1 MLRRL
6 PILLAAIC
14 AALIALGPALAAE
27 AVFPKGS
34 QIGLTPPGDL
44 MPSTRFPGFEDPDRK
59 VTISMLQMPMAAY
72 ADIERSIFTNN
83 QVGLTDVKRESFPF
97 QSGIGFLI
105 TARGQENGAGV
116 HKWFL
121 VASGLGP
128 QFPDLA
134 MVIKV
139 EVPDAASAVYSDAVI
154 RKALASVAFRSPP
167 MEEQLSL
174 LPIKFRELTGFRIMR
189 VVANDGAILIEGPSQ
204 DMIKNPYMIVS
215 LGRGGPENPDDRA
228 RFARELLSSAPLR
241 DIVVTF
247 AEAMRIDGR
256 PGYEVRAK
264 ATGYDG
270 KPLALV
276 QWLRF
281 GGGGYLRII
290 GAVHQESWDQ
300 LFPRF
305 RAVRDG
311 IDSNSPG

>member
-6 PILLAAIC
+6 PILLVAVC
-14 AALIALGPALAAE
+14 TALIALGPALAAE
-27 AVFPKGS
+27 PVFPKGS
-34 QIGLTPPGDL
+34 VIGLAPPGDL
-44 MPSTRFPGFEDPDRK
+44 KLSTHFVGFEDPDRK
-59 VTISMLQMPMAAY
+59 VSISILQLPTAAY
-72 ADIERSIFTNN
+72 ENIERSIFAKN
-83 QVGLTDVKRESFPF
+83 QVGLTDVTRESFPF
-97 QSGIGFLI
+97 QSGIGYLV
-105 TARGQENGAGV
+105 TGRGQENV
-116 HKWFL
+116 RKWFL
-121 VASGLGP
+121 ASTGLG
-128 QFPDLA
+128 QFLGLT
-134 MVIKV
+134 MLIKV
-139 EVPDAASAVYSDAVI
+139 DVPEAASAVYPDAAI
-154 RKALASVAFRSPP
+154 RQALASATFREPP
-167 MEEQLSL
+167 IDEQLSM
-174 LPIKFRELTGFRIMR
+174 LPIKFRDLAGFRVMR

-204 DMIKNPYMIVS
+204 DMIKNPYMIIS
-215 LGRGGPENPDDRA
+215 LGRGGPEDPDDRA

-264 ATGYDG
+264 AMSYDG

-311 IDSNSPG
+311 IDPNSPG

>member
-6 PILLAAIC
+6 PILLVAVWAAFV
-14 AALIALGPALAAE
+14 AMGPALAAE
-27 AVFPKGS
+27 PVFPKGS
-34 QIGLTPPGDL
+34 VIGLAPPGDL
-44 MPSTRFPGFEDPDRK
+44 KLSTHFVGFEDPDRK
-59 VTISMLQMPMAAY
+59 VGISILQLPTAAY
-72 ADIERSIFTNN
+72 ENIERSIFAKN
-83 QVGLTDVKRESFPF
+83 QAGLTDVKRESFPF
-97 QSGIGFLI
+97 ESGIGYLV
-105 TARGQENGAGV
+105 TGRGEDNGIAV
-116 HKWFL
+116 RKWFL
-121 VASGLGP
+121 ASTGLGP
-128 QFPDLA
+128 FLGLA
-134 MVIKV
+134 MLIKV
-139 EVPDAASAVYSDAVI
+139 DVPEAASTVYPDAAI
-154 RKALASVAFRSPP
+154 RKALASVTFREPP
-167 MEEQLSL
+167 IGEQLSL
-174 LPIKFRELTGFRIMR
+174 LPIKFRELAGFRVMR
-189 VVANDGAILIEGPSQ
+189 VVGNDGAILIEGPSQ

-215 LGRGGPENPDDRA
+215 LGHGGPENPDDRA

-290 GAVHQESWDQ
+290 GAVHQENWDQ